1 MPRGRPKLTLREKLT
16 NKVARLQKEIEA
28 INAQLVG
35 LLDVEVAKTE

>member
-1 MPRGRPKLTLREKLT
+1 MPRGRPKLTLREKLN